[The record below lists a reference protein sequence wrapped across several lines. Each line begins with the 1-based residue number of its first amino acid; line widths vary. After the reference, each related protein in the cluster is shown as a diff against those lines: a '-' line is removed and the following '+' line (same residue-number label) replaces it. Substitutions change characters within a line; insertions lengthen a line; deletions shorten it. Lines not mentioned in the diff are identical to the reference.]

1 MKRSIVLCLTFFA
14 SSWIAEANDSTEETT
29 RSEGVAAQTTT
40 NVLESIQI
48 RGVRTSLVE
57 SINNKRL
64 SESIVD
70 SISAE
75 EIGKFPDKNVAESLQ
90 RVTGVSLT
98 RVQGEGERVGV
109 RGTAPSQNQTY
120 LNGQNIASTDWW
132 ISSQPNR
139 GFNFTLLPAEIVRSL
154 DVHKSPEADHDEGS
168 LGGSINIR
176 THKPLDTKRDLFI
189 ATAQMQYSDVSN
201 KYDPQLSLL
210 YNWVNRSQ
218 DFGVLV
224 SASRHERQLRRDG
237 LESWG
242 WAERNFNIT
251 DNGQLSLTENEQA
264 DIKSLW
270 SPGGGGS
277 AVFEQ
282 HRVLTSL
289 MASVQYQPDLHWSF
303 ELNTLY
309 SDLSANNSN
318 QNFLWMPSFVYDRG
332 GNITDYL
339 VRDNTLIYAQY
350 GEVPEQSGANIPF
363 NTSMEAIWRESN
375 IDTSLVHFIADYQ
388 SEYWQYTFE
397 LGHTRASG
405 GTSKDYTS
413 QWSANTSYHVDLSA
427 QKNIVADYQISPNDA
442 DSWHVS
448 EVRWDQQDSI
458 DQETFLQ
465 TDIERQLDHSVIK
478 SVQFGAKWKQ
488 HKRDYIRLRSRNGGY
503 NGMAGDLTWTLAD
516 FSANF
521 PSDYLNGIGNEKT
534 LKSYAFADI
543 GALDSAFSQ
552 LSFNHSEEKPS
563 SFDIREDVLA
573 SYAKLNF
580 EGEGY
585 RGNIG
590 VRLIHTDQK
599 AGAYRKIDESDSI
612 FEEYVWTDSSK
623 QYTDVLPSI
632 NIATDLHEDMVFRI
646 SASKVMARPQYHHL
660 MPSTNYNVTQAQGA
674 GGNPELDPYR
684 ATNFDLTYEW
694 YFAEASLFSVAAFH
708 KDIASFIDVKRSIE
722 PFEDIAMVINR
733 PINGSGGQIYGVEFN
748 HQHELVYGLG
758 FITNYTYVQ
767 GRRKAP
773 ETGEKIDIPGNSEH
787 TFNLT
792 GYYENDWLSARLS
805 YNYRTEFATGVGE
818 EITDDYGQWDIN
830 LSFNL
835 NERLSVV
842 VEGINLFDDI
852 NYTYERNE
860 FAPVGIYRNGRRVY
874 AGLRVVF

>member
-1 MKRSIVLCLTFFA
+1 MKRSIVFSLTFLA
-14 SSWIAEANDSTEETT
+14 CGWANAAEKSTEKVENK
-29 RSEGVAAQTTT
+29 EGTVEESIINA
-40 NVLESIQI
+40 LESIQI

-120 LNGQNIASTDWW
+120 LNGQSIASTDWW

-168 LGGSINIR
+168 LGGSINVR
-176 THKPLDTKRDLFI
+176 THKPLDTKKDLFI

-210 YNWVNRSQ
+210 YNWVNRAQ
-218 DFGVLV
+218 DFGVLF

-242 WAERNFNIT
+242 WAERNFNNTEDGKLVHT
-251 DNGQLSLTENEQA
+251 DGEQA
-264 DIKSLW
+264 DINSLW

-277 AVFEQ
+277 AVFQQ
-282 HRVLTSL
+282 HRILTSF
-289 MASVQYQPDLHWSF
+289 MSSIQYQPDLNWSF

-309 SDLSANNSN
+309 SELSANNSN
-318 QNFLWMPSFVYDRG
+318 QNFLWMPSFVYERG
-332 GNITDYL
+332 GAIDDYDI
-339 VRDNTLIYAQY
+339 VDNTLAFANYTSIPD
-350 GEVPEQSGANIPF
+350 GVGSNIPF
-363 NTSMEAIWRESN
+363 STSMEAIWRESK
-375 IDTSLVHFIADYQ
+375 IDTGLLHFIADYQ

-397 LGHTRASG
+397 LGHTKASG

-413 QWSANTSYHVDLSA
+413 QWSANTDYQVDLRTS
-427 QKNIVADYQISPNDA
+427 KNIVAQYDISPLVA
-442 DSWHVS
+442 DNWQVS
-448 EVRWDQQDSI
+448 EVRWDQQDSV
-458 DQETFLQ
+458 DQESFLQ
-465 TDIERQLDHSVIK
+465 ADLEKQLDHSVIK

-503 NGMAGDLTWTLAD
+503 DGMAGELAWTLAD

-521 PSDYLNGIGNEKT
+521 PSSYLQGIGNSDT

-543 GALDSAFSQ
+543 SELDSAFSQ
-552 LSFNHSEEKPS
+552 LTFKHSEEKPS
-563 SFDIREDVLA
+563 SFDIREDVVA
-573 SYAKLNF
+573 GYGKLNF
-580 EGEGY
+580 EGERY
-585 RGNIG
+585 RGNLGI
-590 VRLIHTDQK
+590 RLVHTNQK

-612 FEEYVWTDSSK
+612 FEEYIWTTSRK
-623 QYTDVLPSI
+623 NYTDILPSI
-632 NIATDLHEDMVFRI
+632 NIATDLSEEMVFRV

-684 ATNFDLTYEW
+684 ATNFDLTFEW
-694 YFAEASLFSVAAFH
+694 YFAEASLFSVAGFH
-708 KDIASFIDVKRSIE
+708 KDIDSFIDVKRSIE
-722 PFEDIAMVINR
+722 PFEDIDMVINR
-733 PINGSGGQIYGVEFN
+733 PVNGSGGQIYGLEVN
-748 HQHELVYGLG
+748 HQHEFFYGFG

-767 GRRKAP
+767 GRRKDQD
-773 ETGEKIDIPGNSEH
+773 TGLKVDIPGNSEH
-787 TFNLT
+787 TVNLT
-792 GYYENDWLSARLS
+792 SYYENDWLSARLS

-835 NERLSVV
+835 TEQLSIVI
-842 VEGINLFDDI
+842 EGINLFDEL

-860 FAPVGIYRNGRRVY
+860 YAPVGIYRNGRRVY
-874 AGLRVVF
+874 AGLRAVF